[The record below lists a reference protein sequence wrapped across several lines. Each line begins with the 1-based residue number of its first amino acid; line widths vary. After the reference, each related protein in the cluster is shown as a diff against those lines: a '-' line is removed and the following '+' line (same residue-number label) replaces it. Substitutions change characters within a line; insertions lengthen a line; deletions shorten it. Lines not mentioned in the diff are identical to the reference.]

1 MSTSQRPEKPKT
13 AAQRAAEA
21 NHAQQLAVNAKAGR
35 PSDRRA
41 TKEGEVSNQG
51 LDNDQRPVGIARKR

>member
-1 MSTSQRPEKPKT
+1 MSSIQRPQKPMT

-21 NHAQQLAVNAKAGR
+21 NRLQQVAVNSKGPR

-41 TKEGEVSNQG
+41 TQEGEASDQG
-51 LDNDQRPVGIARKR
+51 LDNDQRPVGIARK